1 MVKVLLIDRLQEQSI
16 LDAGILI
23 MVQQVMSK
31 IDDILLEHGEVPHV
45 LPLAVHLDFY
55 LMDR

>member
-1 MVKVLLIDRLQEQSI
+1 MVKVLLINRLQEQSI

-45 LPLAVHLDFY
+45 LPLAVHLRP
-55 LMDR
+55 LLHA

>member
-45 LPLAVHLDFY
+45 LPLAVHLRP
-55 LMDR
+55 LLHA

>member
-16 LDAGILI
+16 LDLI

-45 LPLAVHLDFY
+45 LPLAVHLRP
-55 LMDR
+55 LLHA